1 MDRMPRQRW
10 LTEEQ
15 YHRLFPWR
23 GRRLVGV
30 ATGCWPRHYAVAH
43 GDQLIPFGRTAGAC
57 GPP

>member
-30 ATGCWPRHYAVAH
+30 LRGVGHATTLY
-43 GDQLIPFGRTAGAC
+43 RTVIR
-57 GPP
+57 